1 MVNNITKKPNGVSV
15 PSCAQIQGAVP
26 TRLHASVV
34 LMATGF
40 AQVQG
45 EAVGDVKYGGQG
57 SRAWSPPV

>member
-1 MVNNITKKPNGVSV
+1 MVNITKKPNGVSL
-15 PSCAQIQGAVP
+15 PSCAQIQGAAP

-45 EAVGDVKYGGQG
+45 GAVGDVKYGGQG

>member
-1 MVNNITKKPNGVSV
+1 MVNITKKPSGVSV

-26 TRLHASVV
+26 SRMHAAVV

>member
-1 MVNNITKKPNGVSV
+1 MITINAMKPNGVSV
-15 PSCAQIQGAVP
+15 PSCAQIQGAFP

-40 AQVQG
+40 AQFKG
-45 EAVGDVKYGGQG
+45 AAVGDVKYGGQG